1 MIKIRATRLNSLA
14 RQSDM
19 TNIRSAITYSIS
31 GFQVLM
37 LPSSDS
43 KVDKNTMLL
52 IVIENIRLNLETI
65 SWLLIR
71 NS

>member
-1 MIKIRATRLNSLA
+1 MIKIHATRLNSLA

-19 TNIRSAITYSIS
+19 TNIRSAITHSIS